1 MSLLINDLKSLEKAE
16 KDTVFLVR
24 HTDGLEHKY
33 SFETLAKDVLEN
45 IVTDNAD
52 TTSLGSQ
59 TKPITQI
66 YAQTVVA
73 NTYNGHTL
81 GKFDDMTSASSPESS
96 ATGTVVQYTD
106 SADSAGMTPLVSGT
120 TLNDNDNIEI
130 RLDELGSDG
139 TLKQVLKYVPA
150 TIKGTYKEIGYSSP
164 RSLGIKIGDYYLGAA
179 STFGVKRQYISKD
192 DLGSYPKQAY
202 EVDSKYLATYADL
215 RYNTDMHSIK
225 IWNLGQVDQILK
237 ERIET
242 IITNNAYTLTS
253 DKKAQKFYVV
263 GKKEAAEVASQ
274 DMDEPYN
281 FYVSKNDANAVTVT
295 IDTDNSSTLSATY
308 VANAIWNDIAD
319 YLEVDE
325 DLEVIYGR
333 TYTRDPET
341 LKIRLAQKNEPI
353 IGIASDTCGFKVGRN
368 TDIHQIPI
376 AIGGWV
382 LAYVDNTYKPGTL
395 LKVGDDGILTK
406 ATKRDEIFNAFRV
419 VASYD
424 RPEPQESWHG
434 KEVKGRHWVKVRS

>member
-59 TKPITQI
+59 TKPITLV

-81 GKFDDMTSASSPESS
+81 GKFDDMTSASSPEAS
-96 ATGTVVQYTD
+96 ATGTVVQYAAT
-106 SADSAGMTPLVSGT
+106 SKMTPLVSGT
-120 TLNDNDNIEI
+120 TLNLHDNIEI
-130 RLDELGSDG
+130 RSEELDSSGAS
-139 TLKQVLKYVPA
+139 KQVLKYVPA
-150 TIKGTYKEIGYSSP
+150 TIKGTYDGVGYSSP

-179 STFGVKRQYISKD
+179 ATFGVKR
-192 DLGSYPKQAY
+192 GSTADTWFSEGDVLDGYSRQAY
-202 EVDSKYLATYADL
+202 EEESKYLVTYADFNYYL
-215 RYNTDMHSIK
+215 FRTVNNEIPNSIK
-225 IWNLGQVDQILK
+225 TESDKL
-237 ERIET
+237 T
-242 IITNNAYTLTS
+242 TNNAYTLTTNN
-253 DKKAQKFYVV
+253 KAQKFYVV
-263 GKKEAAEVASQ
+263 GKKEAAGTTQTDNERRK
-274 DMDEPYN
+274 

-382 LAYVDNTYKPGTL
+382 LAYVDNAYKPGTL

-406 ATKRDEIFNAFRV
+406 ATKRDEIFNAFRIA
-419 VASYD
+419 ASYD

>member
-1 MSLLINDLKSLEKAE
+1 MSLLINDLKSLEKA
-16 KDTVFLVR
+16 DRNTVFLVR
-24 HTDGLEHKY
+24 HTDGLEHRY
-33 SFETLAKDVLEN
+33 SFETLTKDLLEN
-45 IVTDNAD
+45 LVTDNAD

-59 TKPITQI
+59 TKPITQV

-81 GKFDDMTSASSPESS
+81 GKFDDMTSASSPEAS
-96 ATGTVVQYTD
+96 ATGTVVQKLGE
-106 SADSAGMTPLVSGT
+106 GMEPLVSGA
-120 TLNDNDNIEI
+120 TLNQYDNIEI
-130 RLDELGSDG
+130 RLDELEDNG

-150 TIKGTYKEIGYSSP
+150 TIKGTYNDKDYGVP

-179 STFGVKRQYISKD
+179 ATFGVKRQITAQEVQLYGYSA
-192 DLGSYPKQAY
+192 QVY
-202 EVDSKYLATYADL
+202 EEDSKYLATYADL
-215 RYNTDMHSIK
+215 AFRQKHIYDAIAEKGGLISTLEAVTTNIK
-225 IWNLGQVDQILK
+225 KSNGYEYDTVNGRPHK
-237 ERIET
+237 
-242 IITNNAYTLTS
+242 Y
-253 DKKAQKFYVV
+253 FVV
-263 GKKEAAEVASQ
+263 GKANPAT
-274 DMDEPYN
+274 DEPSWDDS

-319 YLEVDE
+319 YLEVDA

-333 TYTRDPET
+333 TYARDPES

-368 TDIHQIPI
+368 AEIHQIPI

-406 ATKRDEIFNAFRV
+406 ATKRDEIFNAFRI

-434 KEVKGRHWVKVRS
+434 KEVKGRHWVKVRT

>member
-59 TKPITQI
+59 TKPITLV

-81 GKFDDMTSASSPESS
+81 GKFDDMTSASSPEASV
-96 ATGTVVQYTD
+96 TGTVVQMLNEK
-106 SADSAGMTPLVSGT
+106 MTPLVSET
-120 TLNDNDNIEI
+120 TLNLHDNIEI
-130 RLDELGSDG
+130 RLDELSSEG
-139 TLKQVLKYVPA
+139 TLKQALKYVPA
-150 TIKGTYKEIGYSSP
+150 TIKGTYKEVGYSSP
-164 RSLGIKIGDYYLGAA
+164 RSLGIKIGNYYLGSAA
-179 STFGVKRQYISKD
+179 TFGVKRQFIYGASTAIEE
-192 DLGSYPKQAY
+192 YPKEAY
-202 EVDSKYLATYADL
+202 EEDSKYLATYADL
-215 RYNTDMHSIK
+215 AYNTKDTRELIK
-225 IWNLGQVDQILK
+225 EISSNVKTESDKL
-237 ERIET
+237 T
-242 IITNNAYTLTS
+242 TNNAYTLTT
-253 DKKAQKFYVV
+253 DNKAQKFYVV
-263 GKKEAAEVASQ
+263 GKKEAAGTTQTDNERRK
-274 DMDEPYN
+274 

-406 ATKRDEIFNAFRV
+406 ATKRDEIFNAFRIA
-419 VASYD
+419 ASYD